1 MTCQR
6 CFQKGHNKKSCTNP
20 QVEKPPKNPR
30 GRPKKNPGQQS
41 TQEEVVEAGSQNV
54 AAATQAQRRNKLP
67 ARKGYGILQSEET
80 GNTYMKLSSERR
92 VHLIP
97 RKDASGSRSK
107 ASGSGAS
114 GSGSQE
120 NDIFRGMGTSNSS
133 RFAIGKEK
141 LGNWER
147 SSKLGRYE
155 V

>member
-1 MTCQR
+1 RDITR
-6 CFQKGHNKKSCTNP
+6 SL
-20 QVEKPPKNPR
+20 VLIPKLKNLLR

-41 TQEEVVEAGSQNV
+41 TQEEVVEAGSQN
-54 AAATQAQRRNKLP
+54 
-67 ARKGYGILQSEET
+67 
-80 GNTYMKLSSERR
+80 LSSERR

-107 ASGSGAS
+107 AS

-147 SSKLGRYE
+147 SSKLGRYQIWAI
-155 V
+155 